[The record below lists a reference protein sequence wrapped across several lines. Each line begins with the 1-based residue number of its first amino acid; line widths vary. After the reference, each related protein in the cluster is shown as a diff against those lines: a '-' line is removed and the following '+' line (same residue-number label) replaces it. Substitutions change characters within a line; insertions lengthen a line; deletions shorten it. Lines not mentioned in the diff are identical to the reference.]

1 MSNRLTKVPK
11 YVSYEAASA
20 WHLSALHAIGVES
33 MTMSSRLRTSH
44 SNLGTLQDIENI
56 INSTG
61 KRRIAKFE
69 MSIADPDVLSQKA
82 DERLAKAATAQTT
95 NARDM
100 NEDVT
105 KMANFD
111 MDAFSKDYPLVS
123 KKDNRSE
130 HIFAR
135 AEAYRGA
142 WDLSERGGRDPR
154 DRFGDGP
161 AVERY
166 VVLPMHTFSGIK
178 WCYH

>member
-1 MSNRLTKVPK
+1 
-11 YVSYEAASA
+11 
-20 WHLSALHAIGVES
+20 
-33 MTMSSRLRTSH
+33 MSSRLRTAH
-44 SNLGTLQDIENI
+44 NNHGALQDIENI

-95 NARDM
+95 NARDV
-100 NEDVT
+100 NEDVIKT
-105 KMANFD
+105 TSFD
-111 MDAFSKDYPLVS
+111 MDVFSKDYPLVS

-130 HIFAR
+130 HIFTR

-142 WDLSERGGRDPR
+142 WDLAERGGRDPR

-161 AVERY
+161 AIERY
-166 VVLPMHTFSGIK
+166 VVFPVHTFSCIE
-178 WCYH
+178 WCYD